1 MLYELSKFIKSTL
14 VGYISVIVGEQAGS
28 DTGAIA
34 LVQVS
39 VTVNVDSVHAGSIQ
53 DDSLSHAGYKLMK
66 C

>member
-1 MLYELSKFIKSTL
+1 
-14 VGYISVIVGEQAGS
+14 VDYISVIVGEQAGS

-39 VTVNVDSVHAGSIQ
+39 VTVSVSSVHAGSIQ
-53 DDSLSHAGYKLMK
+53 DETLLQDGYKLMK